1 MQPGWYRTAWR
12 RNVVDTHIQDWDE
25 RFMARFDPDAY
36 VGLLREVGAQSAVV
50 NAYSAV
56 GICMYPSQVG
66 HTHAGLR
73 GRDLFGEVLERCHAA
88 GIAIVC
94 FLWDLW
100 ADENLPDVRID
111 MTFWYNVCYCRH
123 CRRRYAEEVGGE
135 PPRTVDWRDPVWVNF
150 QRKREEWL
158 LEYASLLTATVKA
171 INPDISVEHQS
182 STMPMGFVGGVGWQM
197 ADRMDFLQGD
207 FYGGTLQGSFV
218 NKLLYSLTPNRPFG
232 FETSSSPQ
240 LHDQTGLKSAD
251 LIRARAFAAVA
262 NGGAFVFIDQIDPDG
277 TVNPRPYTRIAP
289 IYRELER
296 YEPHLGGEMVQDVAV
311 YFSTASKVDLRDNGR
326 DVLELTGYWPEI
338 PHLSAALAA
347 TRSLLEAHIPFGV
360 ITRRSLADLSRYHV
374 VILADV
380 TMMDEE
386 EVAAF
391 REYVAGGGALYASAG
406 TSLLRSDGVQQRD
419 FMLGDVF
426 GVACAGETEHEVT
439 YFVPEEEGRELMS
452 AWTPE
457 HPCFLPEPQWRLR
470 LRDGSRA
477 ETLATLGLP
486 YTLHAELR
494 RFSSVHN
501 DPPDKDLAPRSPA
514 LVERRFGSGR
524 CIYAGGALE
533 RYEENR
539 GLFADLIRR
548 LLPQPTMKV
557 DAPPAIET
565 TLFDDRA
572 GSRYRVNLLN
582 FQERL
587 PNVPA
592 AGIRVRLRIPERVRR
607 VVRIPDERPLVWQQ
621 QDGVVRFEAP
631 VVETFEMVS
640 VEYG

>member
-1 MQPGWYRTAWR
+1 M
-12 RNVVDTHIQDWDE
+12 
-25 RFMARFDPDAY
+25 
-36 VGLLREVGAQSAVV
+36 
-50 NAYSAV
+50 
-56 GICMYPSQVG
+56 
-66 HTHAGLR
+66 
-73 GRDLFGEVLERCHAA
+73 
-88 GIAIVC
+88 
-94 FLWDLW
+94 
-100 ADENLPDVRID
+100 
-111 MTFWYNVCYCRH
+111 
-123 CRRRYAEEVGGE
+123 
-135 PPRTVDWRDPVWVNF
+135 DWRDPVWVNF

-158 LEYASLLTATVKA
+158 LEYASLLTARVKA

-207 FYGGTLQGSFV
+207 FYGGVLQGSFV

-240 LHDQTGLKSAD
+240 LRDQTGLKSEE

-277 TVNPRPYTRIAP
+277 TINPRPYPRIAP
-289 IYRELER
+289 IYRELAR

-338 PHLSAALAA
+338 PHLSAVLAA
-347 TRSLLEAHIPFGV
+347 TRSLLDAHTPFGV
-360 ITRRSLADLSRYHV
+360 ITKRSLADLSKYRV

-386 EVAAF
+386 EVAAI
-391 REYVAGGGALYASAG
+391 RDYVAGGGALYASAG
-406 TSLLRSDGVQQRD
+406 TWLLRADGVQQQD

-426 GVACAGETEHEVT
+426 GVSCEGETEHEVT
-439 YFVPEEEGRELMS
+439 YFVPEEEGQELMA
-452 AWTPE
+452 AWTKE
-457 HPCFLPEPQWRLR
+457 HPSFLPEPQWRLR
-470 LRDGSRA
+470 LRDGSGTA
-477 ETLATLGLP
+477 TLATLGLP

-514 LVERRFGSGR
+514 LVERRFGSGL

-539 GLFADLIRR
+539 GLFAGLIGR
-548 LLPQPTMKV
+548 LLPRPTMEV
-557 DAPPAIET
+557 DAPPAIEA
-565 TLFDDRA
+565 TLFADRA
-572 GSRYRVNLLN
+572 GSRYRVNVLN

-592 AGIRVRLRIPERVRR
+592 AGIRVRVRVPERVRR
-607 VVRIPDERPLVWQQ
+607 VVRLPDERPLMWQQ
-621 QDGVVRFEAP
+621 QDGVVGFDAP

-640 VEYG
+640 VDYGG